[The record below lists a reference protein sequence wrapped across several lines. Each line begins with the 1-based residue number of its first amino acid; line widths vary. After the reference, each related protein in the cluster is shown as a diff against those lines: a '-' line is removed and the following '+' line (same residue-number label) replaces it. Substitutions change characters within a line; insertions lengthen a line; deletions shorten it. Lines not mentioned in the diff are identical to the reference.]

1 MSGKL
6 GRLIDFLTRGV
17 VIFFVFLWFNFL
29 CYSVFVCS
37 LKLHL
42 TKQVGKMP
50 GEVLGNFVYTSREVA
65 DYFLQVQSKAT
76 VDIWCKGLFELEDS
90 AAYNLVVDLD
100 VDAVGA
106 NSERT
111 RAVLH
116 RDWRFDGRIAFV
128 FGEADPP
135 GCSREVER
143 VVLNALSISRLP
155 HFFADN
161 RGLRIVI

>member
-1 MSGKL
+1 VRYPIFFLAREPTFFAADPKIDGTEPVIPPGLVLVSVL
-6 GRLIDFLTRGV
+6 RGRRRRIVKVAARPSRYCFALTVQCNDPVERVEAMERRGAPSAGDTPASTGV
-17 VIFFVFLWFNFL
+17 V
-29 CYSVFVCS
+29 
-37 LKLHL
+37 
-42 TKQVGKMP
+42 
-50 GEVLGNFVYTSREVA
+50 
-65 DYFLQVQSKAT
+65 
-76 VDIWCKGLFELEDS
+76 
-90 AAYNLVVDLD
+90 
-100 VDAVGA
+100 
-106 NSERT
+106 
-111 RAVLH
+111 H